1 MRRYKRQV
9 STPYK
14 YTLANL
20 NLRDKKSTSA
30 NIITVIPAGSKVE
43 VVDAE
48 EDWYEV
54 SYNGQ
59 RGYI

>member
-1 MRRYKRQV
+1 MEKYNRQQN
-9 STPYK
+9 SYK
-14 YTLANL
+14 YTLANT
-20 NLRDKKSTSA
+20 NLREEKNTSS
-30 NIITVIPAGSKVE
+30 NIITVIPVGSKVQVIE
-43 VVDAE
+43 GE